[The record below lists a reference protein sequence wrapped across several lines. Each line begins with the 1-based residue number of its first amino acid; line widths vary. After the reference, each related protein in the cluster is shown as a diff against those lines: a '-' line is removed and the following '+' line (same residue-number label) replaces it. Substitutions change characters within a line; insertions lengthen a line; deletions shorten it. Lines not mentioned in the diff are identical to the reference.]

1 MDNITPSMNF
11 KKRLI
16 LVLLIVGVQCL
27 YTVTNRMMVGG
38 WLPRTFLDNYIPIW
52 PIWVVPYLFVLSIWV
67 VFSLIAAWKMDERLF
82 RAFVIASLATII
94 PSMFFFV
101 LCPTYVE
108 RPAVTGTDWA
118 SDLLRLLYA
127 NDRANNALPSGHM
140 YFAVLLAYFFTR
152 WKPRLLWLAVF
163 MVIVVICSTLF
174 THQHYVLDLVA
185 GAFIAA
191 AGITFGM
198 WWEYQ
203 RPNRIQVLNISK

>member
-94 PSMFFFV
+94 PACSF
-101 LCPTYVE
+101 LCS
-108 RPAVTGTDWA
+108 A
-118 SDLLRLLYA
+118 RLMW
-127 NDRANNALPSGHM
+127 NA
-140 YFAVLLAYFFTR
+140 R
-152 WKPRLLWLAVF
+152 R
-163 MVIVVICSTLF
+163 
-174 THQHYVLDLVA
+174 
-185 GAFIAA
+185 
-191 AGITFGM
+191 
-198 WWEYQ
+198 
-203 RPNRIQVLNISK
+203 